1 VTNDKVAREILD
13 AGRYVVLAT
22 ADADGVPWASPV
34 WYAMDR
40 YSELWWLSDP
50 TALHSRNIAA
60 RARLGMVV
68 FDSTVPPNT
77 GQAVYM
83 SASAE
88 QVSDANAIERGLA
101 VFSRKSVR
109 HGGPE
114 FGPHQVTG
122 EARLRLFRAD
132 VHEHSILDPDRPADV
147 RVTVNP

>member
-1 VTNDKVAREILD
+1 MTNDKVAREILD

-22 ADADGVPWASPV
+22 ADADGMPWASPV

-40 YSELWWLSDP
+40 YAELWWLSDP
-50 TALHSRNIAA
+50 TALHSRNIAVRSGIA
-60 RARLGMVV
+60 MVV

-83 SASAE
+83 AASAA
-88 QVSDANAIERGLA
+88 QVSDPNAVERGLA
-101 VFSRKSVR
+101 VFSRKSTR

-114 FGPHQVTG
+114 FGLHQVTG
-122 EARLRLFRAD
+122 EARLRLFRAT

-147 RVTVNP
+147 RVTVRP